1 MPHIEFAIGLI
12 FIAAFIRGYTGFGF
26 AAIAISGLS
35 LIWPI
40 QVSVPVILT
49 LDLIS
54 SVGLIST
61 AWHHAHK
68 PLLKHLS
75 LGAVVGIPIGLMI
88 LIKVPDPVLK
98 FALSLTILCMI
109 ASLIYS
115 SSITLPLSS
124 RLTSGV
130 GCISG
135 GFSAAASIGG
145 LPVVCYLLMTG
156 FSASIQRATLVI
168 FLTASDVIS
177 VGLMAFNDILTVSLI
192 SPILWL
198 LVPSLIGVQVGQW
211 FFTRKPPQSFRP
223 IALPILI
230 TLSSIS
236 LYFSSMHIFK

>member
-1 MPHIEFAIGLI
+1 MPHLELAICLI

-40 QVSVPVILT
+40 QINVPVILT

-54 SVGLIST
+54 SIGLISG
-61 AWHHAHK
+61 AWRHAHK

-75 LGAVVGIPIGLMI
+75 LGALIGIPIGLMI
-88 LIKVPDPVLK
+88 LIKVPDPILK
-98 FALSLTILCMI
+98 FALSLTIIIMI
-109 ASLIYS
+109 VGLIYS
-115 SSITLPLSS
+115 SNISLPFSKG
-124 RLTSGV
+124 LTTGV
-130 GCISG
+130 GVLSG

-145 LPVVCYLLMTG
+145 LPVVCFLLMTG
-156 FSASIQRATLVI
+156 ISASVQRATLVI
-168 FLTASDVIS
+168 FLTASDVFS
-177 VGLMAFNDILTVSLI
+177 VGLMAFNDILTTALI

-198 LVPSLIGVQVGQW
+198 LAPSLIGVQVGQW